1 MSQSRCAQ
9 NEQRRRDQRQQDM
22 LRHVHAEQ
30 EAFAQDVQWRR
41 QREEYYDYAGAES
54 RYLSRLGMFGK
65 PVSLSQWADTVE
77 VCAQKQRQ
85 ARHRVP
91 VGFPLEPERTRN
103 LVQAML
109 LICSQKLPVHPYG

>member
-1 MSQSRCAQ
+1 
-9 NEQRRRDQRQQDM
+9 M

-30 EAFAQDVQWRR
+30 EAFTKYVQRR
-41 QREEYYDYAGAES
+41 SECKEDYHHSSAES